1 MPSPP
6 MPPGMPK
13 PPGMPFLT
21 SLMEDSMLAHER
33 VARQAPP
40 QDAPKPPAMESSEH
54 ERFARQAPPAPPKR
68 VARQAD
74 ADNEVAEFESP
85 LQIRQDAFYSTI
97 LKISRE
103 NKNWVKRDEG
113 SKGQISYFNH
123 YKNVI
128 SSIFFQILYPNL
140 LLK

>member
-1 MPSPP
+1 

-21 SLMEDSMLAHER
+21 SLMESSVVANER

-40 QDAPKPPAMESSEH
+40 PPPPAPEE
-54 ERFARQAPPAPPKR
+54 PPKR

-74 ADNEVAEFESP
+74 AENVNADFEP

-97 LKISRE
+97 LKISHE
-103 NKNWVKRDEG
+103 NKK
-113 SKGQISYFNH
+113 
-123 YKNVI
+123 
-128 SSIFFQILYPNL
+128 
-140 LLK
+140 